1 MNLKGSSPKTSDSD
15 IECQPQN
22 LLKSVKQMSDPSLRS
37 YAVFG
42 RGKNMCHDFV
52 QSKFKIIFVGSIQ
65 VLIAI
70 ISKC

>member
-52 QSKFKIIFVGSIQ
+52 QSKFKNNFCWIDPS
-65 VLIAI
+65 
-70 ISKC
+70 SNSHHK